1 LSPLA
6 KKQVNHLRQFAF
18 LKSAINISGVCFND
32 EEIYYGMP
40 GGHKSLAPISSTF
53 KRTKMSAVFKQSH
66 AIQLFCYLIF
76 SIYTMNSPKA
86 IYLPSIDF
94 LLSFLHIQQSKF
106 KCDIKGKCLFD
117 EG

>member
-1 LSPLA
+1 
-6 KKQVNHLRQFAF
+6 VNHLRQFAF

-76 SIYTMNSPKA
+76 SLCTMKSPKA

-94 LLSFLHIQQSKF
+94 LLSFCIFSSQNLNAISK
-106 KCDIKGKCLFD
+106 GSVYLMRGNNCLKAAH
-117 EG
+117 